1 MRQGERERQRHS
13 RAMAEGGNLCWCVS
27 KNAVR
32 ECQAIKEYDE
42 LYAKKTTTIYI
53 HIYIFFFCTKK
64 LKNPQNVFNSH
75 SNNNNKTSK
84 IT

>member
-1 MRQGERERQRHS
+1 MRQGESERDRDI
-13 RAMAEGGNLCWCVS
+13 EGGNLCWCVS

-42 LYAKKTTTIYI
+42 LYAKKTTTIYTY
-53 HIYIFFFCTKK
+53 IYFFFCTKK
-64 LKNPQNVFNSH
+64 LKNPQNVFNSN
-75 SNNNNKTSK
+75 NNNNKTSK